1 MMAKMAGK
9 GMTDCH
15 GKMSGGKGL
24 KTKPGKRSGGPG
36 LKGKQKNQSRLAKV
50 FKQVVK

>member
-1 MMAKMAGK
+1 MMSKMTGSMH
-9 GMTDCH
+9 GEH

-24 KTKPGKRSGGPG
+24 KPKPGKKSAGKG
-36 LKGKQKNQSRLAKV
+36 LKGKQKTQSRLAKV